1 MSFAIFNEEYYLNS
15 YPDVRAAVNAKAVSS
30 GFAHFQQFGL
40 AEGRV
45 NVSPYFDE
53 GLYLRKYPDVAAVVG
68 SGSLKS
74 GLQHYIQSGE
84 AEGRSPGSFNEQ
96 FYRQAH
102 PDVAAAIQAGAFSSG
117 LQHYIRYGQFESN
130 RDAVFTGSTANDTLT
145 GFGALNAINGL
156 YAGNELIAGND
167 AYTRLSG
174 DIGKGQVD
182 TLIGSSGQN
191 LFNLG
196 GGRQIGSSS
205 VYSPVTYYTGSGNA
219 DYALIKNFERGK
231 DSIAL
236 AGGSLSINYRLQ
248 PVNGNLNISTSAGD
262 LVGVV
267 EGVTSLTQLPDNNF
281 SDGVFL
287 VG

>member
-1 MSFAIFNEEYYLNS
+1 MSFAIFNEEFYLNS
-15 YPDVRAAVNAKAVSS
+15 NPDVRAAVNARAVSS

-53 GLYLRKYPDVAAVVG
+53 GLYLRKYPDVAAVVR

-96 FYRQAH
+96 YYRQRY
-102 PDVAAAIQAGAFSSG
+102 PDVAAAIQAGTFSSG

-130 RDAVFTGSTANDTLT
+130 RAAVFTGSTGNDTLT
-145 GFGALNAINGL
+145 GFGALSTINGL
-156 YAGNELIAGND
+156 YAGNEIIVGND

-174 DIGKGQVD
+174 DTGRGQVD
-182 TLIGSSGQN
+182 TLIGNSGQN

-196 GGRQIGSSS
+196 GGRQIGTTSF
-205 VYSPVTYYTGSGNA
+205 YSPETYYTGGGNT

-236 AGGSLSINYRLQ
+236 AGGTLSGYRLQ
-248 PVNGNLNISTSAGD
+248 SVNGNLNISTSAGD
-262 LVGVV
+262 LIGVV
-267 EGVTSLTQLPDNNF
+267 EGVTSLTQLPDNNLF
-281 SDGVFL
+281 DPIFFAG
-287 VG
+287 